1 MVFWLEPYPSE
12 SRDAGTAQY
21 HLTVDQKHPLHE
33 SMSVF
38 AGKVMFTEAEVLKLR
53 ELSEVSALSLVVR
66 SIYDDTMLRSLIWI
80 RKR

>member
-1 MVFWLEPYPSE
+1 MVFWLEPYPSK

-53 ELSEVSALSLVVR
+53 ELSEVSAPSR
-66 SIYDDTMLRSLIWI
+66 SVNLQ
-80 RKR
+80 